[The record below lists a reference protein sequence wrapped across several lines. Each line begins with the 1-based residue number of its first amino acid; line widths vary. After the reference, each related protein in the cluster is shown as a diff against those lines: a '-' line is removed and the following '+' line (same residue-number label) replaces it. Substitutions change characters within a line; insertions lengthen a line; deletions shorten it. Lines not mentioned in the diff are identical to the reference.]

1 VTPKKE
7 ITLDTECF
15 HGYYLI
21 KFKGIESGITRNYE
35 IYAGH
40 ELDVSAVRNILL
52 NNTVITFNG
61 NNYDIPMIMLA
72 LTGAS
77 TATLKRASDWIIN
90 GNNNSWDFYRE
101 YSIDRPDWIDHIDLI
116 EVAFG
121 QGSLKLY
128 GGRLHSKRLQDLPL
142 AVDTIVT
149 KAMHPT
155 IITYC
160 ENDLDTT
167 RDLYLHLRK
176 QIALRERMS
185 LSYGIDLRS
194 KSDAQIAEA
203 VIRKEVGKLLGR
215 KLERP
220 VIAPGTVFQYRPPAF
235 LQFRTQQLRT
245 KLAAIC
251 GAKFVVAE
259 SGSPID
265 PPALSGATV
274 EIGSGVYRMGIGGL
288 HSSESC
294 VAHWADDEWMVMDV
308 DVASFYP
315 YIVLNCGLYPAHL
328 TEAFLTVYRSIVER
342 RLAAKRAG
350 DKVVA
355 DALKITINGSF
366 GKLGSMWSYLY
377 APDLLIQVTVTGQ
390 LSLLMLIE
398 TFELNGIAVV
408 SANTDG
414 IVLKFRRSRI
424 EEVRSHVKAWEAST
438 GFEMEETHY
447 RAILS
452 RDVNNY
458 VALKDGGGV
467 KGKGVFAE
475 ISISKNPQNEIC
487 VDAVKAFLDKGV
499 PIANTIISCRDI
511 RKFLTVRT
519 VKGGAVKITR
529 TNYDDTLTPGKMKT
543 ALLNEGLFQVVSGP
557 LKDAKFDWIP
567 DGCGYDVETA
577 YRMFC
582 GEDEFE
588 PIGKVIRWYY
598 ATGVTGCFHYHTK
611 NTKGNRNKVPNSDGA
626 KALMELPDTL
636 PSDIDYEVYINEAN
650 EMLRGLGVHLG

>member
-1 VTPKKE
+1 MIEKKDL
-7 ITLDTECF
+7 TLDTECF

-21 KFKGIESGITRNYE
+21 KFKGIESGVTRDFE
-35 IYAGH
+35 IYEDH
-40 ELDVSAVRNILL
+40 PLDVATVRYVLTHYRIF
-52 NNTVITFNG
+52 TFNG

-72 LTGAS
+72 LTGAG
-77 TATLKRASDWIIN
+77 TEKLKAASDWIIT
-90 GNNNSWDFYRE
+90 GNHNSWDFYDHFQIE
-101 YSIDRPDWIDHIDLI
+101 RPDWIDHIDLI

-142 AVDTIVT
+142 DVSTVVT
-149 KAMHPT
+149 PAMRPS
-155 IITYC
+155 IISYC

-167 RDLYLHLRK
+167 ADLARHLK
-176 QIALRERMS
+176 PQIELRERMS
-185 LSYGIDLRS
+185 VSYGIDLRS

-203 VIRKEVGKLLGR
+203 VIKKEVAALLGYR
-215 KLERP
+215 LEKP
-220 VIAPGTVFQYRPPAF
+220 SIPPGTSFGYRPPSF
-235 LQFRTQQLRT
+235 LRFQTTQLKL

-251 GAKFVVAE
+251 AAKFVIADT
-259 SGSPID
+259 GSPID

-315 YIVLNCGLYPAHL
+315 YIVLNCGLFPTHL
-328 TEAFLTVYRSIVER
+328 TEAFLKVYRSIVER

-366 GKLGSMWSYLY
+366 GKLGSKYSYLY
-377 APDLLIQVTVTGQ
+377 SPDLLIQVTVTGQ

-398 TFELNGIAVV
+398 AFELNGIGVI

-414 IVLKFRRSRI
+414 IVLRFRRSRI
-424 EEVRSHVKAWEAST
+424 EDVRKLVKDWEKAT

-447 RAILS
+447 RGILS

-467 KGKGVFAE
+467 KGKGTFADV
-475 ISISKNPQNEIC
+475 SISKNPQNQIC

-499 PIANTIISCRDI
+499 PVAQTILECRDV
-511 RKFLTVRT
+511 RRFLTVRT
-519 VKGGAVKITR
+519 VKGGAIKVTK
-529 TNYDDTLTPGKMKT
+529 TNYDGTLTPGKMK
-543 ALLNEGLFQVVSGP
+543 ALLLNEGWFQVVTGP
-557 LKDAKFDWIP
+557 LKTARFDWIP
-567 DGCGYDVETA
+567 DGYGYDVETA
-577 YRMFC
+577 YRHHC
-582 GEDEFE
+582 GEDEFVY
-588 PIGKVIRWYY
+588 IGKVIRWYY
-598 ATGVTGCFHYHTK
+598 AVGATGCFHYMAK
-611 NTKGNRNKVPNSDGA
+611 NSKGNRNAVPSSDGA
-626 KALMELPDTL
+626 KALMELPDSL
-636 PSDIDYEVYINEAN
+636 PADIDYEVYISEAN
-650 EMLRGLGVHLG
+650 DMLRGLGVRLG